1 MTDTRRLRPGTLR
14 HRRSRLRA
22 GGGDHHGLLKSQVP
36 EALSHDARAERAGGA
51 RYHPFRN
58 NRPVLSAESFR
69 CPHNRTCCGVES
81 FAEGSVIGRGII
93 GTFSDSSGNCY
104 WRYSNHAGVRPE
116 LIRILHL
123 LFPLPRELRRHP
135 LRATGSRIT
144 ISMRQHR
151 SQYPVERARS
161 GTGQRA
167 PAPAGRPRAGCL
179 HPPPRADGCTGH
191 EQMLYC
197 ARSSLMRY

>member
-1 MTDTRRLRPGTLR
+1 VL
-14 HRRSRLRA
+14 
-22 GGGDHHGLLKSQVP
+22 

-58 NRPVLSAESFR
+58 NRPMLSAESFR
-69 CPHNRTCCGVES
+69 RFHNRTCCRIES

-93 GTFSDSSGNCY
+93 GTFSETSGNCH

-123 LFPLPRELRRHP
+123 LFPLLRELRRHP

-144 ISMRQHR
+144 ASMRQHR
-151 SQYPVERARS
+151 SQYPAERALRHRPARCR
-161 GTGQRA
+161 TGREA
-167 PAPAGRPRAGCL
+167 ARGMPSPAPPRAG
-179 HPPPRADGCTGH
+179 RRTGH
-191 EQMLYC
+191 EQMLYS